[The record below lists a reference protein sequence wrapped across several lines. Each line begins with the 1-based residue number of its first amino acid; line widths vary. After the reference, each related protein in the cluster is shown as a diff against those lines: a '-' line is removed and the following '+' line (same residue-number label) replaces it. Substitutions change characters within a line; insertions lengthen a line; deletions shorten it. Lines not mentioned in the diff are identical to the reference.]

1 MFKTNDLLKVNNYWN
16 SKSIEKKIK
25 ILINLNSNKK
35 TISKNL
41 IKITNK
47 YPKNML
53 YKYYFNL
60 LFEDQIGGSKE
71 IDKKLYGEMKD
82 EINKKVD
89 LIKSLL
95 NESELTSRNIQD
107 KFNTLNS
114 EKQALD
120 SEKVEFEK
128 QINSLENEYRDLETE
143 KQLIKATKKSL
154 ENFQNNFTR
163 YLNDK
168 LSKLLKI
175 NRTIANKTKV
185 KIKSFNS
192 ITGDPELKIKNALP
206 LPLGWKVAFNKKNK
220 LYYYYDSN
228 NQFCKEGKSSAQ
240 GCEEYYDRPIP
251 NNRGKHLKGWFSK
264 KNNNKFIH
272 YNKVLDLETENN
284 PATEP
289 IIIGGKESGWY
300 AKYSDKKIFYNND
313 KLDIIS
319 ELDPREGIQLK

>member
-175 NRTIANKTKV
+175 NRTIAKKTKV

-192 ITGDPELKIKNALP
+192 ITGDPELKIKNALA
-206 LPLGWKVAFNKKNK
+206 LPLGWKVAFNQKNK
-220 LYYYYDSN
+220 KFYYYDSN
-228 NQFCKEGKSSAQ
+228 NEGCKKNTDE
-240 GCEEYYDRPIP
+240 CEEYYDRPISGD
-251 NNRGKHLKGWFSK
+251 NGKHLKGWFSK
-264 KNNNKFIH
+264 KINNQFIH
-272 YNKVLDLETENN
+272 YNKELNLETSDNPLKNPISMGPNSDWFVTYDNKQNDFYYFNN
-284 PATEP
+284 KTNKSQWEVP
-289 IIIGGKESGWY
+289 
-300 AKYSDKKIFYNND
+300 F
-313 KLDIIS
+313 
-319 ELDPREGIQLK
+319 LK